1 MVSNGMIDRPDGT
14 ASLRDLAQVEDE
26 ARSHELKIRKFGS
39 YPFFDYDPGED
50 VEDAEEEA
58 VRSVHPILRP
68 SPTQLRADV
77 AVIRAAGG
85 VVVRGDGEGR
95 EVVVVHRPRYD
106 DWTFPKGKVVAGEE
120 DEDAALREVRE
131 ETGIDAEILR
141 ELPSDDY
148 THRSGAAKSVR
159 YWLMRET
166 GGTFD
171 PNDEV
176 DQLRW
181 LPPAEAATLLTYERD
196 RAVLGAAVSATDP

>member
-50 VEDAEEEA
+50 VEDET

-85 VVVRGDGEGR
+85 VVVRGDGESR
-95 EVVVVHRPRYD
+95 QVVVVHRPRYD

-131 ETGIDAEILR
+131 ETGIEAEILR
-141 ELPSDDY
+141 ELPTVEY
-148 THRSGAAKSVR
+148 THRSGLAKSVR
-159 YWLMRET
+159 YFLMRET
-166 GGTFD
+166 GGAFD

-176 DQLRW
+176 DRLQW
-181 LPPAEAATLLTYERD
+181 LPPSRAADALTYERD
-196 RAVLGAAVSATDP
+196 RAVLDAAVSATEP